1 MELYK
6 YKAIDGTGRFTN
18 GRIDALNAN
27 DLEARLGRLGLDLI
41 SFKQVQKI
49 RSNSFTR
56 QGIKRSDLITFC
68 FHLEQLLRAGVPILE
83 ALSDLRDSVD
93 SPRLREVIIAMI
105 ETIGGGKSLSDA
117 MSDFPNEFG
126 DVFVSLIKAGEQSG
140 ELVNVLE
147 HMTENLKWQD
157 EQAAHTKKLFIY
169 PAFVLTLIIGVLFFL
184 MMYLV
189 PQLVQF
195 MQNMGEEL
203 PLHTRILIA
212 VSGFFTKFWYVIVL
226 IPVIIFSGVLF
237 GMRTS
242 SDFRRKIDG
251 MKLKIPVYGPI
262 LKKMIMTR
270 FTNYFAI
277 MYASGIT
284 VMDCVKSGEAIV
296 GNTAVAAAVK
306 DAGRLIG
313 DGEGISAAFEQTE
326 LFPPLVLRML
336 RVGENTGTL
345 EKSLQNVSYFY
356 NREVKESVERLQEMI
371 GPALTVLIGLLVG
384 WIMFSVLGPIYDLIA
399 KIKI

>member
-1 MELYK
+1 
-6 YKAIDGTGRFTN
+6 
-18 GRIDALNAN
+18 
-27 DLEARLGRLGLDLI
+27 
-41 SFKQVQKI
+41 
-49 RSNSFTR
+49 
-56 QGIKRSDLITFC
+56 
-68 FHLEQLLRAGVPILE
+68 
-83 ALSDLRDSVD
+83 
-93 SPRLREVIIAMI
+93 
-105 ETIGGGKSLSDA
+105 
-117 MSDFPNEFG
+117 
-126 DVFVSLIKAGEQSG
+126 
-140 ELVNVLE
+140 
-147 HMTENLKWQD
+147 
-157 EQAAHTKKLFIY
+157 
-169 PAFVLTLIIGVLFFL
+169 

-203 PLHTRILIA
+203 PLHTRVLIA